1 MVLTD
6 IIGNKTIKYDK
17 FKILEVSKRLARVH
31 LIYKNSRYKV
41 VQKDNKYLLIDLEQH
56 WYSYLFPMLNWII
69 PIKYIEL
76 TYEEFSSLN
85 IYTNRNHSAYGVAAG
100 GIGVIISIYIRK
112 IMYLIDIYLS
122 TTYMFLIFSLGLIFV
137 ILIRIYIS
145 KRLKIKKFKKKEK
158 KKIILFP
165 TLKNLM
171 IVLIGF
177 PLFLF
182 LSLMPYYVIF
192 GNDFNIIFYIGWL
205 VMVLMFTVLNMC
217 TITDRKIHAKIIN

>member
-1 MVLTD
+1 M
-6 IIGNKTIKYDK
+6 
-17 FKILEVSKRLARVH
+17 ARVH
-31 LIYKNSRYKV
+31 LIYKNPRYKV

-122 TTYMFLIFSLGLIFV
+122 TTYMFLIFSLGLIFI

-177 PLFLF
+177 LLFLF

-192 GNDFNIIFYIGWL
+192 GNDFNIIFYVGWL

-217 TITDRKIHAKIIN
+217 TITDRKIHVKIIN

>member
-1 MVLTD
+1 M
-6 IIGNKTIKYDK
+6 
-17 FKILEVSKRLARVH
+17 SKRLARVH
-31 LIYKNSRYKV
+31 LIYKNPRYKV

>member
-1 MVLTD
+1 M
-6 IIGNKTIKYDK
+6 
-17 FKILEVSKRLARVH
+17 
-31 LIYKNSRYKV
+31 
-41 VQKDNKYLLIDLEQH
+41 DLEQH

-122 TTYMFLIFSLGLIFV
+122 TTYMFLIFSLGLIFI

-177 PLFLF
+177 LLFLF

-192 GNDFNIIFYIGWL
+192 GNDFNIIFYVGWL

-217 TITDRKIHAKIIN
+217 TITDRKIHVKIIN

>member
-1 MVLTD
+1 MR
-6 IIGNKTIKYDK
+6 KK
-17 FKILEVSKRLARVH
+17 LARVH
-31 LIYKNSRYKV
+31 LIYKNPRYKV

-100 GIGVIISIYIRK
+100 GIGIIISIYIRK

-122 TTYMFLIFSLGLIFV
+122 TTYMFLIFSFGLIFIV
-137 ILIRIYIS
+137 LIRIYIS

-182 LSLMPYYVIF
+182 LSLLPYYVIF
-192 GNDFNIIFYIGWL
+192 ENDFNIIFYIGWL

>member
-1 MVLTD
+1 M
-6 IIGNKTIKYDK
+6 
-17 FKILEVSKRLARVH
+17 ARVH

>member
-1 MVLTD
+1 MR
-6 IIGNKTIKYDK
+6 KK
-17 FKILEVSKRLARVH
+17 LARVH
-31 LIYKNSRYKV
+31 LIYKNPRYKV

-122 TTYMFLIFSLGLIFV
+122 TTYMFLIFSLGLIFI

-177 PLFLF
+177 LLFLF

-217 TITDRKIHAKIIN
+217 TITDRKIHVKIIN

>member
-1 MVLTD
+1 
-6 IIGNKTIKYDK
+6 
-17 FKILEVSKRLARVH
+17 
-31 LIYKNSRYKV
+31 
-41 VQKDNKYLLIDLEQH
+41 
-56 WYSYLFPMLNWII
+56 
-69 PIKYIEL
+69 
-76 TYEEFSSLN
+76 
-85 IYTNRNHSAYGVAAG
+85 
-100 GIGVIISIYIRK
+100 
-112 IMYLIDIYLS
+112 MYLIDIYLS
-122 TTYMFLIFSLGLIFV
+122 TTYMFLIYSLGLIFV

-182 LSLMPYYVIF
+182 LSLMTYYVIF

-217 TITDRKIHAKIIN
+217 TITGRKIHAKNYQLTNLKVES

>member
-1 MVLTD
+1 MLTD

-145 KRLKIKKFKKKEK
+145 KRLKIKN
-158 KKIILFP
+158 
-165 TLKNLM
+165 LKRRKRKNNTIPYIEEFDDCLNR
-171 IVLIGF
+171 ISLI
-177 PLFLF
+177 
-182 LSLMPYYVIF
+182 SIF
-192 GNDFNIIFYIGWL
+192 
-205 VMVLMFTVLNMC
+205 VLNALLC
-217 TITDRKIHAKIIN
+217 NIWK

>member
-1 MVLTD
+1 MGCV
-6 IIGNKTIKYDK
+6 K
-17 FKILEVSKRLARVH
+17 ELARVH
-31 LIYKNSRYKV
+31 LIYKNPRYKV

-137 ILIRIYIS
+137 ILIRIYI
-145 KRLKIKKFKKKEK
+145 
-158 KKIILFP
+158 
-165 TLKNLM
+165 
-171 IVLIGF
+171 
-177 PLFLF
+177 
-182 LSLMPYYVIF
+182 
-192 GNDFNIIFYIGWL
+192 
-205 VMVLMFTVLNMC
+205 
-217 TITDRKIHAKIIN
+217 

>member
-1 MVLTD
+1 MLTD

>member
-1 MVLTD
+1 MLTD

-137 ILIRIYIS
+137 ILIRIYI
-145 KRLKIKKFKKKEK
+145 
-158 KKIILFP
+158 
-165 TLKNLM
+165 
-171 IVLIGF
+171 
-177 PLFLF
+177 
-182 LSLMPYYVIF
+182 
-192 GNDFNIIFYIGWL
+192 
-205 VMVLMFTVLNMC
+205 
-217 TITDRKIHAKIIN
+217 

>member
-1 MVLTD
+1 MR
-6 IIGNKTIKYDK
+6 KK
-17 FKILEVSKRLARVH
+17 LARVH
-31 LIYKNSRYKV
+31 LIYKNPRYKV

-122 TTYMFLIFSLGLIFV
+122 TTYMFLIFSLGLIFI

-177 PLFLF
+177 LLFLF
-182 LSLMPYYVIF
+182 LSLMPCYVIF
-192 GNDFNIIFYIGWL
+192 GNDFNIIFYVGWL

-217 TITDRKIHAKIIN
+217 TITDRKIHVKIIN

>member
-1 MVLTD
+1 MR
-6 IIGNKTIKYDK
+6 KK
-17 FKILEVSKRLARVH
+17 LARVH
-31 LIYKNSRYKV
+31 LIYKNPRYKV

-122 TTYMFLIFSLGLIFV
+122 TTYMFLIYSLGLIFV
-137 ILIRIYIS
+137 ILIRIYI
-145 KRLKIKKFKKKEK
+145 
-158 KKIILFP
+158 
-165 TLKNLM
+165 
-171 IVLIGF
+171 
-177 PLFLF
+177 
-182 LSLMPYYVIF
+182 
-192 GNDFNIIFYIGWL
+192 
-205 VMVLMFTVLNMC
+205 
-217 TITDRKIHAKIIN
+217 

>member
-1 MVLTD
+1 MR
-6 IIGNKTIKYDK
+6 KK
-17 FKILEVSKRLARVH
+17 LARVH
-31 LIYKNSRYKV
+31 LIYKNPRYKV

-122 TTYMFLIFSLGLIFV
+122 TTYMFLIFSLGLIFI

-177 PLFLF
+177 LLFLF

-192 GNDFNIIFYIGWL
+192 GNDFNIIFYVGWL

-217 TITDRKIHAKIIN
+217 TITDRKIHVKIIN